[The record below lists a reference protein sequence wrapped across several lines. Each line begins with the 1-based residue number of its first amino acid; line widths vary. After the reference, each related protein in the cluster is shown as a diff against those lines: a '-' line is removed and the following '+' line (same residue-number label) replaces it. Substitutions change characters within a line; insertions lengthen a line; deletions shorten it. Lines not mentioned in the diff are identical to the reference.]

1 MVNQTKKKHDKIIKL
16 QAFDSKC
23 FRGNS
28 NLEEDNT
35 QNYLVFQPMYRYFK
49 NIIDVCSVDFIY
61 FSKSKGL
68 SDENIRPP
76 IKFDYTLSPKLSYF
90 GTKMI
95 AEFNGSC
102 LKQDKI
108 TYTHG
113 KLVNISIIYEIS
125 KSVPI
130 SYYLTLEICLFGQLN

>member
-1 MVNQTKKKHDKIIKL
+1 M
-16 QAFDSKC
+16 
-23 FRGNS
+23 
-28 NLEEDNT
+28 EEDNT
-35 QNYLVFQPMYRYFK
+35 QNYLVFQQMYRYFK